1 MIRDEALH
9 NLNAALLIVGQ
20 RDQKTACQKNPKR
33 FEKHT
38 TQETAARLC
47 DGCPVLLECG
57 AYGEADPGA
66 MGVWGGVSIPEP
78 YTTKTRKTRGE
89 VL

>member
-1 MIRDEALH
+1 VIRDEALR

-47 DGCPVLLECG
+47 GECPVLLECRLFG
-57 AYGEADPGA
+57 GLEPGA

-78 YTTKTRKTRGE
+78 YTTKARKTKKE
-89 VL
+89 D

>member
-1 MIRDEALH
+1 MIRDEALR

-33 FEKHT
+33 FARPT
-38 TQETAARLC
+38 TDETAARLC
-47 DGCPVLLECG
+47 GECPVLLECRLL
-57 AYGEADPGA
+57 GELEPGA
-66 MGVWGGVSIPEP
+66 MGVWGGRSIPEP
-78 YTTKTRKTRGE
+78 YTRKTKRE